1 MNFLKEIF
9 SKIEAFFASA
19 KGKQIIATINT
30 LVEVAIPI
38 VEEISSITGN
48 AGSAATAEAVEA
60 AYTKYGVPL
69 TEVLTTGNATQI
81 GNALLNLATTVLQK
95 NLPANES
102 GVATNILN
110 TAVSLA
116 VTATKAG
123 L

>member
-1 MNFLKEIF
+1 M
-9 SKIEAFFASA
+9 
-19 KGKQIIATINT
+19 
-30 LVEVAIPI
+30 
-38 VEEISSITGN
+38 EEISSITGN
-48 AGSAATAEAVEA
+48 AGSAATADAVEA

-95 NLPANES
+95 NLSPNEA

>member
-1 MNFLKEIF
+1 ML
-9 SKIEAFFASA
+9 AFFASA
-19 KGKQIIATINT
+19 KSKQTIATINT
-30 LVEVAIPI
+30 LVETAIPI

-48 AGSAATAEAVEA
+48 AGAAATAEAVEA

-69 TEVLTTGNATQI
+69 TQVLTTGNATQI
-81 GNALLNLATTVLQK
+81 GNALLNLATTILQK
-95 NLPANES
+95 NLPANQS

>member
-1 MNFLKEIF
+1 MNWLNEIF

-19 KGKQIIATINT
+19 KGKQTVATINT
-30 LVEVAIPI
+30 LVQTAIPI
-38 VEEISSITGN
+38 VGEISSITGN
-48 AGSAATAEAVEA
+48 AGSAATAQAVEA
-60 AYTKYGVPL
+60 AYVKFAIPL
-69 TEVLTTGNATQI
+69 TQVLTTGNSTQI

-95 NLPANES
+95 NLPANQA

-116 VTATKAG
+116 VTATKVG